1 MLPDQIGTK
10 ASQRGK
16 ESCFSFLSQ
25 CAGGILRFLSQE
37 INTHIIAYGIF
48 THTAYSP
55 ILYAISHRRVLFY
68 LFIYKGYTY
77 QYVTLFILTVPS
89 SLTVTSFQRSSVR
102 IGTVIKINFI
112 SLTKLYC
119 LRYTHVFHELHL
131 LDYFV
136 RN

>member
-10 ASQRGK
+10 VSQRGK

-55 ILYAISHRRVLFY
+55 ILYAISHRRVLFC
-68 LFIYKGYTY
+68 LFIYKVIPIGN
-77 QYVTLFILTVPS
+77 VTLFILTVPS
-89 SLTVTSFQRSSVR
+89 YLTVTSFQRSSVR
-102 IGTVIKINFI
+102 FGTVIKIKFVF
-112 SLTKLYC
+112 LTKLCC
-119 LRYTHVFHELHL
+119 LRYTRVFYELFYYL
-131 LDYFV
+131 LFC
-136 RN
+136 